1 MEAANL
7 SIPLCRIILGNR
19 AMYPTCM
26 ILQVLLVVQRHAAS
40 STRYDLACPQVP
52 QMPASEMLRDIAGR
66 MEFVSEVFEGPVILL
81 EMTGFPEEAMLSR
94 HRESTYRTYRRH
106 P

>member
-1 MEAANL
+1 
-7 SIPLCRIILGNR
+7 
-19 AMYPTCM
+19 MYPTCM

-81 EMTGFPEEAMLSR
+81 EMTGFPEKQCFPDTEKAPIGLIAAILEHDVLKLGQPFR
-94 HRESTYRTYRRH
+94 
-106 P
+106 